1 MAVQRA
7 NSFTSY
13 ELTDQEKKE
22 AVKLSHFQILYL
34 QTLHADTA
42 EMLLG
47 LRFTPNNVL
56 GYAQEEAYLR
66 GQLELV
72 NFLLKQ
78 DASETLERKREHE
91 DEYDKSSTIT

>member
-1 MAVQRA
+1 MAIQRA

-13 ELTDQEKKE
+13 ELTEQEKAE
-22 AVKLSHFQILYL
+22 AVKLAHFQILYL

-47 LRFTPNNVL
+47 LVFTPNDVL
-56 GYAQEEAYLR
+56 KYAQEEAYLR
-66 GQLELV
+66 GQLEII

-78 DASETLERKREHE
+78 DVSAKLERQREFK
-91 DEYDKSSTIT
+91 DENPSSTT